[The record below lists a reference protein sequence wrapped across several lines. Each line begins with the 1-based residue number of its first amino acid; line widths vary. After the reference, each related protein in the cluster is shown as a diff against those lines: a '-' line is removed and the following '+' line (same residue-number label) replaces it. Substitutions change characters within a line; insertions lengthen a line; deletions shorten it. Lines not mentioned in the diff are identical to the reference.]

1 MLCLRQDADEL
12 AVRSIMKKL
21 FKWKKKKAP
30 VTEYYWEWF
39 NRTFVVTNKIKQL
52 QLKNYRVLDVGGTK
66 RENLLKKM
74 GIENVVSANIIDDAD
89 VRASGYD
96 LPFKDRSFECVTCV
110 AMLEHVPQE
119 LRGKIARE
127 LIRVASKAVFVS
139 APIASEENDRA
150 EEIVL
155 KYLAAGFVKEHRV
168 FGLVDFDRLIPEIR
182 SSVSMGKVSRIQEDD
197 IDNLLNWV
205 VMMVGNKVD
214 VSQLYQ
220 ELYFL
225 ENKFNPR
232 TKVLSIYLK

>member
-1 MLCLRQDADEL
+1 MG
-12 AVRSIMKKL
+12 VRNPFKRKKRS
-21 FKWKKKKAP
+21 AQAGVP
-30 VTEYYWEWF
+30 YWEWF
-39 NRTFVVTNKIKQL
+39 NRTFVVTNKIKEL

-66 RENLLKKM
+66 SENLLKKM
-74 GIENVVSANIIDDAD
+74 GIESVVSANIIDDAD

-127 LIRVASKAVFVS
+127 LIRVASKAVFIS
-139 APIASEENDRA
+139 APINSEENNRA

-168 FGLVDFDRLIPEIR
+168 FGLVDFDKLISEIR
-182 SSVSMGKVSRIQEDD
+182 SSAEMGKVSRMQEDD

-205 VMMVGNKVD
+205 VMMVGDKVE
-214 VSQLYQ
+214 VSRLYQ

-232 TKVLSIYLK
+232 TKILSIYLKQ